1 MISKELFDAVADLY
15 APGNRDALKRQVYYD
30 INRTL
35 KNTKKGKKYVE
46 VYNATPS
53 VLIEVNKELLE
64 AGYFSMV
71 SENAENGVFLRL
83 YLRDL

>member
-35 KNTKKGKKYVE
+35 KNTKKGKKFIE

-71 SENAENGVFLRL
+71 SETDENGVFLRL

>member
-35 KNTKKGKKYVE
+35 KNTKNRKLMGCL
-46 VYNATPS
+46 PS
-53 VLIEVNKELLE
+53 RALVLVVAPLVLLC
-64 AGYFSMV
+64 FQF
-71 SENAENGVFLRL
+71 NFCFFFCTLTIKIN
-83 YLRDL
+83 